1 MNKEEDSM
9 RKTKRNE
16 NKNGLAV
23 LAACLVLALVW
34 PSPGFGDEAQGR
46 NFAFKAGAG
55 AASRTGQ
62 GYDPGFLYYG
72 GFFTRLSS
80 RLGLE
85 VLITGNRMNINE
97 PPAGLGAGKL
107 ATTQVLI
114 SGQYRLAKD
123 SRFIPYAIVGLEFNF
138 FHFWPADEAE
148 EGKHDVVDRF
158 GPHIG
163 AGLDWVLSDWLTL
176 NADARYSIIKTWV
189 EDLPRE
195 MPIGEVNPDE
205 VDQINLNAVT
215 LTLGLKFYF

>member
-1 MNKEEDSM
+1 MSKEEDSM

-16 NKNGLAV
+16 NKKGLAV
-23 LAACLVLALVW
+23 LAAWLVFALVW
-34 PSPGFGDEAQGR
+34 PALSFGDEAQGHKL
-46 NFAFKAGAG
+46 AFKAGAG
-55 AASRTGQ
+55 AVFRTSQ
-62 GYDPGFLYYG
+62 SFDTGFLYYG

-85 VLITGNRMNINE
+85 LLITGNRVHMDE
-97 PPAGLGAGKL
+97 PPAGLSAGKL

-123 SRFIPYAIVGLEFNF
+123 SRFIPYAIFGLEFNF

-148 EGKHDVVDRF
+148 ENTADVVDRF
-158 GPHIG
+158 APHLG
-163 AGLDWVLSDWLTL
+163 AGLDWALSEWLTL

-195 MPIGEVNPDE
+195 GPINEVNPDE
-205 VDQINLNAVT
+205 VDQINLNGLT
-215 LTLGLKFYF
+215 LTLGLKFFF